1 MCGEQLCGKLSSNCV
16 DSVEWRYVASGRP
29 VSLCQLGS
37 VSALTRYKGDLPL
50 CLWRYSIEIPQK
62 NRRFRG
68 QGRLKGGPLIFQHSS
83 MFLGKDGAIKSDEF
97 SEKSQTGFDPP
108 SFTDHYVAKFV

>member
-1 MCGEQLCGKLSSNCV
+1 MRCFLM
-16 DSVEWRYVASGRP
+16 VAYYS
-29 VSLCQLGS
+29 S
-37 VSALTRYKGDLPL
+37 VSSSTLTKVRT
-50 CLWRYSIEIPQK
+50 S
-62 NRRFRG
+62 
-68 QGRLKGGPLIFQHSS
+68 LIFQHSP